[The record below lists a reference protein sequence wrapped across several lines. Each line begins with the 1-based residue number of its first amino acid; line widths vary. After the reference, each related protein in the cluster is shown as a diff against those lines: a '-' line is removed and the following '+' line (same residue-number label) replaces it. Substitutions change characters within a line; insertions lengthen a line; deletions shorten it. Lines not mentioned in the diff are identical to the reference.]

1 MNIRC
6 ESAEHLVQSSCTIGA
21 NLQNICFS
29 GLSHLLFPP
38 LSSYIFPP
46 LIFLFLPSH
55 RFNPLIPS
63 HYPIS
68 SYPLYSYIQIFAYS
82 NFFVSVFIY
91 IQISAH
97 SHTHVS
103 AFFTIQVSKYFTIP
117 KYLHIPKYPNTTLY
131 NSLFFLYNP
140 RLYSDISTYPSIKV
154 CRYLKI
160 FRYFLAVVDE
170 KLYLCN

>member
-29 GLSHLLFPP
+29 S
-38 LSSYIFPP
+38 
-46 LIFLFLPSH
+46 PSH
-55 RFNPLIPS
+55 RFHPFILSP
-63 HYPIS
+63 YPIS
-68 SYPLYSYIQIFAYS
+68 PHPLYSYIQIFAYS
-82 NFFVSVFIY
+82 NSFVSKSIC

-97 SHTHVS
+97 SHTHVF
-103 AFFTIQVSKYFTIP
+103 AFFTIQVFEYFTIP
-117 KYLHIPKYPNTTLY
+117 KYLHILKYPNTILY
-131 NSLFFLYNP
+131 NTLFFLYNP
-140 RLYSDISTYPSIKV
+140 RLYSSISAYPSIKV

-160 FRYFLAVVDE
+160 FRYFLAVIDE

>member
-1 MNIRC
+1 M
-6 ESAEHLVQSSCTIGA
+6 
-21 NLQNICFS
+21 
-29 GLSHLLFPP
+29 
-38 LSSYIFPP
+38 
-46 LIFLFLPSH
+46 
-55 RFNPLIPS
+55 
-63 HYPIS
+63 
-68 SYPLYSYIQIFAYS
+68 
-82 NFFVSVFIY
+82 FIY

-103 AFFTIQVSKYFTIP
+103 AFFTIQVFEYFTIP
-117 KYLHIPKYPNTTLY
+117 NYLHILKYPNTILY

-140 RLYSDISTYPSIKV
+140 RLYSDISTYASIKV

>member
-29 GLSHLLFPP
+29 GLSHLLFSP
-38 LSSYIFPP
+38 LSSFSLAPFIFFP
-46 LIFLFLPSH
+46 LPFH
-55 RFNPLIPS
+55 RFNSFILSP
-63 HYPIS
+63 YPIS

-82 NFFVSVFIY
+82 NFFVSVFIH

-103 AFFTIQVSKYFTIP
+103 AFFTIQVFEYFTIP
-117 KYLHIPKYPNTTLY
+117 NYLHILKYPNTILY
-131 NSLFFLYNP
+131 NSLLFLYNP